1 MNNLLPVLIL
11 NEVII
16 LPNQE
21 IKIDLNNEFSKKVIW
36 ASAKNELNKVLVIAP
51 INTLESSPS
60 IEDLPRVGVV
70 AKVKSKVELP
80 NNKLR
85 VIIKGEERVS
95 INKYYQNKN
104 TNVLKCSFNV
114 IELPSFSKVNETA
127 IQRKLI
133 ELTKNYILLNKN
145 VSNSI
150 LKTLDERKSL
160 SDITDIITSFLPFS
174 FSKKLSYMETINPL
188 TRAENLINDLNEEIL
203 VTNIDRELDEK
214 LTQSIENGQR
224 EYILKEKLKE
234 INSELGITKENEI
247 ASLKEKLSSLSLE
260 EKTYNK
266 LLNEI
271 NKYSTCSEFSPEA
284 AVIKNYLDT
293 VLNLPWNS
301 ETVLNTDIKKIKNE
315 LDATHYGLVELKE
328 RICEYAY
335 FLSKNTQLS
344 APVICLLGAPGVG
357 KTSSA
362 YSIAKALNREFIKI
376 SVGGLNDSTELI
388 GSRRTYL
395 GASAGK
401 IMQGII
407 KCKVKNPVILIDEV
421 DKMVKDYK
429 GDPASTLL
437 EILDST
443 QNKYFIDNYIEEP
456 FDLSKVMFI
465 LTANSLDNI
474 PSTLLDRLEIINMD
488 NYLTSQ
494 KIDIAKNYLIKDIFS
509 EYKAEIKISKEVLE
523 FVIENYTKEPGVR
536 ELKRLLEKLIRKVIV
551 NEPNAKSITIL
562 HVNKYLDNR
571 NINYLPEITTSG
583 IANILAYTTVG
594 GRLSHIEVVKYKGI
608 GKVTITGCAGEIL
621 KDSINVVISFLA
633 NNYNIDLK
641 NQDLHFHFLE
651 SYVKKDGPSAGVSI
665 AVALMSLIKNKK
677 ISSQIAFTGELSLK
691 GDILP
696 VGGLKEKVVAAT
708 TEGIT
713 KVFVPS
719 ANAFEVA
726 NISEN
731 ITNNIEIVLVSNFTE
746 IYDALFK

>member
-114 IELPSFSKVNETA
+114 IELPSFSKANETA

-203 VTNIDRELDEK
+203 VTKIDRELDEK

-224 EYILKEKLKE
+224 EFILKEKLKE

-335 FLSKNTQLS
+335 FLSKNKELS

-494 KIDIAKNYLIKDIFS
+494 KIDIAKNYLIKNIFS

-594 GRLSHIEVVKYKGI
+594 GRLSHIEVVKYKGT

-621 KDSINVVISFLA
+621 KDSINVVISYLA

-696 VGGLKEKVVAAT
+696 VGGLKEKVVVAT

>member
-114 IELPSFSKVNETA
+114 IELPSFSKANETA

-203 VTNIDRELDEK
+203 VTKIDRELDEK

-315 LDATHYGLVELKE
+315 LDATHYGLIELKE

-335 FLSKNTQLS
+335 FLSKNKELS

-594 GRLSHIEVVKYKGI
+594 GRLSHIEVVKYKGT

-621 KDSINVVISFLA
+621 KDSINVVISYLA

-696 VGGLKEKVVAAT
+696 VGGLKEKVVVAT

>member
-114 IELPSFSKVNETA
+114 IELPSFSKANETA

-224 EYILKEKLKE
+224 EFILKEKLKE

-335 FLSKNTQLS
+335 FLSKNKDLS

-583 IANILAYTTVG
+583 IANILAYTTIG

-621 KDSINVVISFLA
+621 KDSINVVISYLA

>member
-114 IELPSFSKVNETA
+114 IELPSFSKANETA

-224 EYILKEKLKE
+224 EFILKEKLKE

-335 FLSKNTQLS
+335 FLSKNKDLS

-465 LTANSLDNI
+465 LTANRLDNI

-494 KIDIAKNYLIKDIFS
+494 KIDIAKNYLIKNIFS

-583 IANILAYTTVG
+583 IANILAYTTIG

>member
-114 IELPSFSKVNETA
+114 IELPSFSKANETA

-203 VTNIDRELDEK
+203 VTKIDRELDEK

-224 EYILKEKLKE
+224 EFILKEKLKE

-594 GRLSHIEVVKYKGI
+594 GRLSHIEVVKYKGT

-621 KDSINVVISFLA
+621 KDSINVVISYLA

-665 AVALMSLIKNKK
+665 AVALMSLIKNEK

-696 VGGLKEKVVAAT
+696 VGGLKEKVVVAT

>member
-114 IELPSFSKVNETA
+114 IELPSFSKANETA

-174 FSKKLSYMETINPL
+174 FSKKLLYMETINPL

-203 VTNIDRELDEK
+203 VTKIDRELDEK

-224 EYILKEKLKE
+224 EFILKEKLKE

-509 EYKAEIKISKEVLE
+509 EYKTEIKISKEVLE

-594 GRLSHIEVVKYKGI
+594 GRLSHIEVVKYKGT

-621 KDSINVVISFLA
+621 KDSINVVISYLA

-696 VGGLKEKVVAAT
+696 VGGLKEKVVVAT

>member
-114 IELPSFSKVNETA
+114 IELPSFSKANETA

-174 FSKKLSYMETINPL
+174 FSKKLLYMETINPL

-203 VTNIDRELDEK
+203 VTKIDRELDEK

-315 LDATHYGLVELKE
+315 LDATHYGLIELKE

-551 NEPNAKSITIL
+551 HEPNAKSMTIL

-594 GRLSHIEVVKYKGI
+594 GRLSHIEVVKYKGT

-621 KDSINVVISFLA
+621 KDSINVVISYLA

-696 VGGLKEKVVAAT
+696 VGGLKEKVVVAT

>member
-21 IKIDLNNEFSKKVIW
+21 IKIDLNNEFSKKIIW
-36 ASAKNELNKVLVIAP
+36 ASAKNEINKVLVIAP
-51 INTLESSPS
+51 KNSLESAPS
-60 IEDLPRVGVV
+60 IEDLPSVGVV

-85 VIIKGEERVS
+85 VIIRGEERVS

-114 IELPSFSKVNETA
+114 IELPTFSKANETA
-127 IQRKLI
+127 VQRKLI

-150 LKTLDERKSL
+150 LKTLDERKDL
-160 SDITDIITSFLPFS
+160 TDITDIITSFLPFS
-174 FSKKLSYMETINPL
+174 FPKKLSYMETINPL

-315 LDATHYGLVELKE
+315 LDATHYGLAELKD

-335 FLSKNTQLS
+335 FLSKNKELS

-443 QNKYFIDNYIEEP
+443 QNKFFIDNYIEEP

-465 LTANSLDNI
+465 LTANSLDSI

-494 KIDIAKNYLIKDIFS
+494 KIDIAKNYLIKDIFN
-509 EYKAEIKISKEVLE
+509 EYKTEIKISKEVLE

-562 HVNKYLDNR
+562 HVNKYLDNK

-583 IANILAYTTVG
+583 VANILAYTTVG
-594 GRLSHIEVVKYKGI
+594 GRLSHIEVVKYKGT
-608 GKVTITGCAGEIL
+608 GKVTITGSAGEIL
-621 KDSINVVISFLA
+621 KDSINVVISYLA

-665 AVALMSLIKNKK
+665 ACALMSLIKNKK

-696 VGGLKEKVVAAT
+696 VGGLKEKVLAAIT
-708 TEGIT
+708 QGIT
-713 KVFVPS
+713 KIFVPS

-746 IYDALFK
+746 IYETLFK

>member
-114 IELPSFSKVNETA
+114 IELPSFSKANETA

-224 EYILKEKLKE
+224 EFILKEKLKE

-335 FLSKNTQLS
+335 FLSKNKDLS

-443 QNKYFIDNYIEEP
+443 QNKFFIDNYIEEP

-465 LTANSLDNI
+465 LTANSLDSI

-509 EYKAEIKISKEVLE
+509 EYQAEIKISKEVLE

-583 IANILAYTTVG
+583 VANILAYTTVG
-594 GRLSHIEVVKYKGI
+594 GRLSHIEVVKYKGT

-621 KDSINVVISFLA
+621 KDSINVVISYLV

-665 AVALMSLIKNKK
+665 ACALMSLIKNKK
-677 ISSQIAFTGELSLK
+677 IASQIAFTGELSLK

-696 VGGLKEKVVAAT
+696 VGGLKEKVLAAIT
-708 TEGIT
+708 QGIT
-713 KVFVPS
+713 KIFVPS

-746 IYDALFK
+746 IYETLFK

>member
-114 IELPSFSKVNETA
+114 IELPSFSKANETA

-203 VTNIDRELDEK
+203 VTKIDRELDEK

-224 EYILKEKLKE
+224 EFILKEKLKE

-335 FLSKNTQLS
+335 FLSKNKELS

-509 EYKAEIKISKEVLE
+509 EYRAEIKISKEVLE

-594 GRLSHIEVVKYKGI
+594 GRLSHIEVVKYKGT

-621 KDSINVVISFLA
+621 KDSINVVISYLA

-696 VGGLKEKVVAAT
+696 VGGLKEKVVVAT

>member
-114 IELPSFSKVNETA
+114 IELPSFSKANETA

-203 VTNIDRELDEK
+203 VTKIDRELDEK

-536 ELKRLLEKLIRKVIV
+536 ELKRVLEKLIRKVIV

-594 GRLSHIEVVKYKGI
+594 GRLSHIEVVKYKGT

-621 KDSINVVISFLA
+621 KDSINVVISYLA

-696 VGGLKEKVVAAT
+696 VGGLKEKVVVAT

>member
-114 IELPSFSKVNETA
+114 IELPSFSKANETA

-224 EYILKEKLKE
+224 EFILKEKLKE

-621 KDSINVVISFLA
+621 KDSINVAISYLA

>member
-114 IELPSFSKVNETA
+114 IELPSFSKANETA

-224 EYILKEKLKE
+224 EFILKEKLKE

-284 AVIKNYLDT
+284 AVIKNYLGT

-583 IANILAYTTVG
+583 IANILAYTTIG

-621 KDSINVVISFLA
+621 KDSINVVISYLA

>member
-114 IELPSFSKVNETA
+114 IELPSFSKANETA

-150 LKTLDERKSL
+150 LKILDERKSL

-203 VTNIDRELDEK
+203 VTKIDRELDEK

-224 EYILKEKLKE
+224 EFILKEKLKE

-594 GRLSHIEVVKYKGI
+594 GRLSHIEVVKYKGT

-621 KDSINVVISFLA
+621 KDSINVVISYLA

-696 VGGLKEKVVAAT
+696 VGGLKEKVVVAT

>member
-114 IELPSFSKVNETA
+114 IELPSFSKANETA

-174 FSKKLSYMETINPL
+174 FSKKLLYMETINPL

-203 VTNIDRELDEK
+203 VTKIDRELDEK

-224 EYILKEKLKE
+224 EFILKEKLKE

-315 LDATHYGLVELKE
+315 LDATHYGLIELKE

-594 GRLSHIEVVKYKGI
+594 GRLSHIEVVKYKGT

-621 KDSINVVISFLA
+621 KDSINVVISYLA

-696 VGGLKEKVVAAT
+696 VGGLKEKVVVAT

>member
-21 IKIDLNNEFSKKVIW
+21 IKIDLNNEFSKKIIW
-36 ASAKNELNKVLVIAP
+36 ASAKNEINKVLVIAP
-51 INTLESSPS
+51 KNSLESAPS
-60 IEDLPRVGVV
+60 IEDLPSVGVV

-85 VIIKGEERVS
+85 VIIRGEERVS

-114 IELPSFSKVNETA
+114 IELPTFSKANETA
-127 IQRKLI
+127 VQRKLI

-150 LKTLDERKSL
+150 LKTLDEKKDL

-174 FSKKLSYMETINPL
+174 FPKKLSYMETINPL

-315 LDATHYGLVELKE
+315 LDATHYGLVELKD

-335 FLSKNTQLS
+335 ILSKNKELS

-443 QNKYFIDNYIEEP
+443 QNKLFIDNYIEEP

-465 LTANSLDNI
+465 LTANSLDSI

-494 KIDIAKNYLIKDIFS
+494 KIDIAKNYLIKDIFN
-509 EYKAEIKISKEVLE
+509 EYKTEIKISKEVLE

-562 HVNKYLDNR
+562 HVNKYLDNK

-583 IANILAYTTVG
+583 VANILAYTTVG
-594 GRLSHIEVVKYKGI
+594 GRLSHIEVVKYKGT
-608 GKVTITGCAGEIL
+608 GKVTITGSAGEIL
-621 KDSINVVISFLA
+621 KDSINVVISYLA

-665 AVALMSLIKNKK
+665 ACALMSLIKNKK

-696 VGGLKEKVVAAT
+696 VGGLKEKVLAAIT
-708 TEGIT
+708 QGIT
-713 KVFVPS
+713 KIFVPS

-746 IYDALFK
+746 IYETLFK

>member
-114 IELPSFSKVNETA
+114 IELPSFSKANETA

-150 LKTLDERKSL
+150 
-160 SDITDIITSFLPFS
+160 
-174 FSKKLSYMETINPL
+174 
-188 TRAENLINDLNEEIL
+188 LINDLNEEIL

-421 DKMVKDYK
+421 DKMV
-429 GDPASTLL
+429 
-437 EILDST
+437 ILP
-443 QNKYFIDNYIEEP
+443 Q
-456 FDLSKVMFI
+456 L
-465 LTANSLDNI
+465 
-474 PSTLLDRLEIINMD
+474 
-488 NYLTSQ
+488 YL
-494 KIDIAKNYLIKDIFS
+494 KYLIVL
-509 EYKAEIKISKEVLE
+509 KI
-523 FVIENYTKEPGVR
+523 
-536 ELKRLLEKLIRKVIV
+536 
-551 NEPNAKSITIL
+551 
-562 HVNKYLDNR
+562 
-571 NINYLPEITTSG
+571 
-583 IANILAYTTVG
+583 NIL
-594 GRLSHIEVVKYKGI
+594 
-608 GKVTITGCAGEIL
+608 
-621 KDSINVVISFLA
+621 
-633 NNYNIDLK
+633 
-641 NQDLHFHFLE
+641 
-651 SYVKKDGPSAGVSI
+651 
-665 AVALMSLIKNKK
+665 
-677 ISSQIAFTGELSLK
+677 
-691 GDILP
+691 
-696 VGGLKEKVVAAT
+696 
-708 TEGIT
+708 
-713 KVFVPS
+713 
-719 ANAFEVA
+719 
-726 NISEN
+726 
-731 ITNNIEIVLVSNFTE
+731 
-746 IYDALFK
+746 

>member
-114 IELPSFSKVNETA
+114 IELPSFSKANETA

-203 VTNIDRELDEK
+203 VTKIDRELDEK

-224 EYILKEKLKE
+224 EFILKEKLKE

-315 LDATHYGLVELKE
+315 LDATHYGLIELKE

-509 EYKAEIKISKEVLE
+509 EYKSEIKISKEVLE

-594 GRLSHIEVVKYKGI
+594 GRLSHIEVVKYKGT

-621 KDSINVVISFLA
+621 KDSINVVISYLA

-696 VGGLKEKVVAAT
+696 VGGLKEKVVVAT

>member
-114 IELPSFSKVNETA
+114 IELPSFSKANETA

-224 EYILKEKLKE
+224 EFILKEKLKE

-583 IANILAYTTVG
+583 IANILAYATVG

-621 KDSINVVISFLA
+621 KDSINVVISYLA

>member
-60 IEDLPRVGVV
+60 IEDLPSVGVV

-85 VIIKGEERVS
+85 VIIKGKERVS

-114 IELPSFSKVNETA
+114 IELPSFSKANETA

-335 FLSKNTQLS
+335 FLSKNKDLS

-465 LTANSLDNI
+465 LTANRLDNI

-494 KIDIAKNYLIKDIFS
+494 KIDIAKNYLIKNIFS

-571 NINYLPEITTSG
+571 NINYLPENTTSG
-583 IANILAYTTVG
+583 IANILAYTTIG

>member
-114 IELPSFSKVNETA
+114 IELPSFSKANETA

-174 FSKKLSYMETINPL
+174 FSKKLLYMETINPL

-203 VTNIDRELDEK
+203 VTKIDRELDEK

-335 FLSKNTQLS
+335 FLSKNKELS

-594 GRLSHIEVVKYKGI
+594 GRLSHIEVVKYKGT

-621 KDSINVVISFLA
+621 KDSINVVISYLA

-696 VGGLKEKVVAAT
+696 VGGLKEKVVVAT

>member
-114 IELPSFSKVNETA
+114 IELPSFSKANETA

-224 EYILKEKLKE
+224 EFILKEKLKE

-335 FLSKNTQLS
+335 FLSKNKDLS

-621 KDSINVVISFLA
+621 KDSINVVISYLA

>member
-114 IELPSFSKVNETA
+114 IELPSFSKANETA

-224 EYILKEKLKE
+224 EFILKEKLKE

-293 VLNLPWNS
+293 VLNLPWNN

-315 LDATHYGLVELKE
+315 LDATHYGLVELKD

-335 FLSKNTQLS
+335 LLSKNKELS

-443 QNKYFIDNYIEEP
+443 QNKFFIDNYIEEP

-465 LTANSLDNI
+465 LTANSLDSI

-509 EYKAEIKISKEVLE
+509 EYKTEIKISKEVLE

-562 HVNKYLDNR
+562 HVNKYLANK

-583 IANILAYTTVG
+583 VANILAYTTVG
-594 GRLSHIEVVKYKGI
+594 GRLSHIEVVKYKGT

-621 KDSINVVISFLA
+621 KDSINVVISYLA

-665 AVALMSLIKNKK
+665 ACALMSLIKNKK
-677 ISSQIAFTGELSLK
+677 IASQIAFTGELSLK

-696 VGGLKEKVVAAT
+696 VGGLKEKVLAAIT
-708 TEGIT
+708 QGIT
-713 KVFVPS
+713 KIFVPS

-746 IYDALFK
+746 IYETLFK

>member
-114 IELPSFSKVNETA
+114 IELPSFSKANETA

-465 LTANSLDNI
+465 LTANCLDNI

-494 KIDIAKNYLIKDIFS
+494 KIDIAKNYLINDIFS

>member
-1 MNNLLPVLIL
+1 MNFV
-11 NEVII
+11 
-16 LPNQE
+16 
-21 IKIDLNNEFSKKVIW
+21 
-36 ASAKNELNKVLVIAP
+36 
-51 INTLESSPS
+51 
-60 IEDLPRVGVV
+60 
-70 AKVKSKVELP
+70 
-80 NNKLR
+80 
-85 VIIKGEERVS
+85 
-95 INKYYQNKN
+95 NKN

-114 IELPSFSKVNETA
+114 IELPSFSKANETA

-203 VTNIDRELDEK
+203 VTKIDRELDEK

-335 FLSKNTQLS
+335 FLSKNKELS

-594 GRLSHIEVVKYKGI
+594 GRLSHIEVVKYKGT

-621 KDSINVVISFLA
+621 KDSINVVISYLA

-696 VGGLKEKVVAAT
+696 VGGLKEKVVVAT

>member
-114 IELPSFSKVNETA
+114 IELPSFSKANETA

-174 FSKKLSYMETINPL
+174 FSKKLLYMETINPL

-203 VTNIDRELDEK
+203 VTKIDRELDEK

-224 EYILKEKLKE
+224 EFILKEKLKE

-335 FLSKNTQLS
+335 FLSKNKELS

-509 EYKAEIKISKEVLE
+509 EYKTEIKISKEVLE

-594 GRLSHIEVVKYKGI
+594 GRLSHIEVVKYKGT

-696 VGGLKEKVVAAT
+696 VGGLKEKVVVAT

>member
-16 LPNQE
+16 LTNQE

-114 IELPSFSKVNETA
+114 IELPSFSKANETA

-203 VTNIDRELDEK
+203 VTKIDRELDEK

-224 EYILKEKLKE
+224 EFILKEKLKE

-509 EYKAEIKISKEVLE
+509 EYKTEIKISKEVLE

-594 GRLSHIEVVKYKGI
+594 GRLSHIEVVKYKGT

-621 KDSINVVISFLA
+621 KDSINVVISYLA

-696 VGGLKEKVVAAT
+696 VGGLKEKVVVAT

>member
-114 IELPSFSKVNETA
+114 IELPSFSKANETA

-174 FSKKLSYMETINPL
+174 FSKKLLYMETINPL

-203 VTNIDRELDEK
+203 VTKIDRELDEK

-315 LDATHYGLVELKE
+315 LDATHYGLIELKE

-335 FLSKNTQLS
+335 FLSKNKELS

-509 EYKAEIKISKEVLE
+509 EYKTEIKISKEVLE

-594 GRLSHIEVVKYKGI
+594 GRLSHIEVVKYKGT

-621 KDSINVVISFLA
+621 KDSINVVISYLA

-696 VGGLKEKVVAAT
+696 VGGLKEKVVVAT

>member
-114 IELPSFSKVNETA
+114 IELPSFSKANETA

-174 FSKKLSYMETINPL
+174 FSKKLLYMETINPL

-203 VTNIDRELDEK
+203 VTKIDRELDEK

-301 ETVLNTDIKKIKNE
+301 ETKLNTDIKKIKNE

-594 GRLSHIEVVKYKGI
+594 GRLSHIEVVKYKGT

-621 KDSINVVISFLA
+621 KDSINVVISYLA

-696 VGGLKEKVVAAT
+696 VGGLKEKVVVAT

>member
-1 MNNLLPVLIL
+1 M
-11 NEVII
+11 
-16 LPNQE
+16 
-21 IKIDLNNEFSKKVIW
+21 
-36 ASAKNELNKVLVIAP
+36 
-51 INTLESSPS
+51 
-60 IEDLPRVGVV
+60 
-70 AKVKSKVELP
+70 
-80 NNKLR
+80 
-85 VIIKGEERVS
+85 
-95 INKYYQNKN
+95 
-104 TNVLKCSFNV
+104 
-114 IELPSFSKVNETA
+114 
-127 IQRKLI
+127 
-133 ELTKNYILLNKN
+133 
-145 VSNSI
+145 
-150 LKTLDERKSL
+150 
-160 SDITDIITSFLPFS
+160 
-174 FSKKLSYMETINPL
+174 
-188 TRAENLINDLNEEIL
+188 
-203 VTNIDRELDEK
+203 
-214 LTQSIENGQR
+214 
-224 EYILKEKLKE
+224 
-234 INSELGITKENEI
+234 
-247 ASLKEKLSSLSLE
+247 E

>member
-114 IELPSFSKVNETA
+114 IELPSFSKANETA

-203 VTNIDRELDEK
+203 VTKIDRELDEK

-335 FLSKNTQLS
+335 FLSKNKELS

-594 GRLSHIEVVKYKGI
+594 GRLSHIEVVKYKGT

-696 VGGLKEKVVAAT
+696 VGGLKEKVVVAT

>member
-114 IELPSFSKVNETA
+114 IELPSFSKANETA

-203 VTNIDRELDEK
+203 VTKIDRELDEK

-224 EYILKEKLKE
+224 EFILKEKLKE

-293 VLNLPWNS
+293 VLNLPWNN

-594 GRLSHIEVVKYKGI
+594 GRLSHIEVVKYKGT

-621 KDSINVVISFLA
+621 KDSINVVISYLA

-696 VGGLKEKVVAAT
+696 VGGLKEKVVVAT

>member
-114 IELPSFSKVNETA
+114 IELPSFSKANETA

-224 EYILKEKLKE
+224 EFILKEKLKE

-465 LTANSLDNI
+465 LTANCLDNI

-621 KDSINVVISFLA
+621 KDSINVVISYLA

-731 ITNNIEIVLVSNFTE
+731 ITNNIEIVLVNNFTE

>member
-114 IELPSFSKVNETA
+114 IELPSFSKANETA

-133 ELTKNYILLNKN
+133 ELTKNYIVLNKN

-203 VTNIDRELDEK
+203 VTKIDRELDEK

-224 EYILKEKLKE
+224 EFILKEKLKE

-315 LDATHYGLVELKE
+315 LDATHYGLIELKE

-335 FLSKNTQLS
+335 FLSKNKELS

-509 EYKAEIKISKEVLE
+509 EYKTEIKISKEVLE

-594 GRLSHIEVVKYKGI
+594 GRLSHIEVVKYKGT

-621 KDSINVVISFLA
+621 KDSINVVISYLA

-696 VGGLKEKVVAAT
+696 VGGLKEKVVVAT

>member
-114 IELPSFSKVNETA
+114 IELPSFSKANETA

-203 VTNIDRELDEK
+203 VTKIDRELDEK

-224 EYILKEKLKE
+224 EFILKEKLKE

-335 FLSKNTQLS
+335 FLSKNKELS

-594 GRLSHIEVVKYKGI
+594 GRLSHIEVVKYKGT

-621 KDSINVVISFLA
+621 KDSINVVISYLA

-696 VGGLKEKVVAAT
+696 VGGLKEKVVVAT

>member
-21 IKIDLNNEFSKKVIW
+21 IKIDLNNDFSKKVIW

-114 IELPSFSKVNETA
+114 IELPSFSKANETA

-203 VTNIDRELDEK
+203 VTKIDRELDEK

-224 EYILKEKLKE
+224 EFILKEKLKE

-335 FLSKNTQLS
+335 FLSKNKELS

-594 GRLSHIEVVKYKGI
+594 GRLSHIEVVKYKGT

-621 KDSINVVISFLA
+621 KDSINVVISYLA

-696 VGGLKEKVVAAT
+696 VGGLKEKVVVAT

>member
-104 TNVLKCSFNV
+104 TNVLKCSYNV
-114 IELPSFSKVNETA
+114 IELPSFSKANETA

-224 EYILKEKLKE
+224 EFILKEKLKE

-708 TEGIT
+708 IEGIT

>member
-114 IELPSFSKVNETA
+114 IELPSFSKANETA

-224 EYILKEKLKE
+224 EFILKEKLKE

-335 FLSKNTQLS
+335 FLSKNNQLS

-465 LTANSLDNI
+465 LTANCLDNI

-594 GRLSHIEVVKYKGI
+594 GRLSHIEVVKYKGT

-621 KDSINVVISFLA
+621 KDSINVVISYLA